1 MHRVLPTYGQ
11 TWSVS
16 ISRAGDYLLNTWLR
30 VLVPQIRNAAG
41 VGAGASQQ
49 VGWCQNLMHNLVAE
63 CCITFNDLV
72 AARFDSLHLDFWA
85 AFTVPQSKQV
95 GYNNMIGNVA
105 ALTQPN
111 TYPSF
116 TTAAGLVFTGAAG
129 AQNTIGPNNG
139 IFLNL
144 PLPFFYTRDSGVAL
158 PTAALPY
165 NDMRITF
172 TFRPLNTLLTL
183 YSNAGGSV
191 GVPAFPGTQLQGHTT
206 STIAQFTPAAASQGV
221 NLQTVQ
227 VWAEYAIV
235 SNDERKRMAC
245 APRDILIEQVQT
257 APLQTFNPANNNAP
271 NYDIRFS
278 HAIKVLFFAIVNHT
292 PASLHAAKSCYGTD
306 CPTVGLIAANAVPVV
321 FSSNNNV
328 DPILNTSLIYENTAR
343 LATMGSDY
351 YSLVDPY
358 YHGPVIPAIVGLH
371 IYSYSLD
378 FICLD
383 PLGST
388 QLR

>member
-1 MHRVLPTYGQ
+1 
-11 TWSVS
+11 
-16 ISRAGDYLLNTWLR
+16 
-30 VLVPQIRNAAG
+30 
-41 VGAGASQQ
+41 
-49 VGWCQNLMHNLVAE
+49 
-63 CCITFNDLV
+63 
-72 AARFDSLHLDFWA
+72 
-85 AFTVPQSKQV
+85 
-95 GYNNMIGNVA
+95 
-105 ALTQPN
+105 
-111 TYPSF
+111 
-116 TTAAGLVFTGAAG
+116 
-129 AQNTIGPNNG
+129 
-139 IFLNL
+139 
-144 PLPFFYTRDSGVAL
+144 
-158 PTAALPY
+158 
-165 NDMRITF
+165 
-172 TFRPLNTLLTL
+172 
-183 YSNAGGSV
+183 
-191 GVPAFPGTQLQGHTT
+191 
-206 STIAQFTPAAASQGV
+206 
-221 NLQTVQ
+221 
-227 VWAEYAIV
+227 
-235 SNDERKRMAC
+235 MAC

-292 PASLHAAKSCYGTD
+292 PQSQHAAKSCYGTD
-306 CPTVGLIAANAVPVV
+306 CPTVGAIGVNAVPVV

-388 QLR
+388 NYGKLTNVSMVPVGAARAATVALSATTLGLAGLVTASAACINCICHHQRSTRKSCDSCR